1 MNPENRAISHVVFCG
16 LFFTAKLL
24 TPGMNTIRTY

>member
-16 LFFTAKLL
+16 LFFTAKLS
-24 TPGMNTIRTY
+24 TPGMNTV